1 LAQQVIGS
9 PPRLGAADVLID
21 EAYARSVLPRRDF
34 GTHKRAV
41 GGLVLV
47 VGAPGYVGAAALCA
61 QSAGR
66 AGTGIMTLAVP
77 RGVAAVVSMAV
88 PEATFAIL
96 PDGDSPGAIKRAVE
110 RINEA
115 LVKANAMVVG
125 PGLGDDEATQALLG
139 ALFGRTGAPSSIGFN
154 VARAGGD
161 GATPEPTEA
170 SPVAAAAKPVVVD
183 ADGLNWLA
191 TQENW
196 WERLR
201 PHQAVMTPHVGEMA
215 RLLDREPDDLLRDP
229 LATVREAATAWQQ
242 IVVFKYGY
250 TAVSDGER
258 TLVAPDAPLSLA
270 TAGSGDVL
278 AGAIGAF
285 LAQGLKPLD
294 AGALAIYAGCRAAR
308 RVERRVGT
316 LGLIAG
322 DLPLA
327 IAEELAV
334 LEGQR
339 DA

>member
-1 LAQQVIGS
+1 MSQQVEAS
-9 PPRLGAADVLID
+9 PPRLGPADAIID
-21 EAYARSVLPRRDF
+21 EDYARSVLPRRTF

-47 VGAPGYVGAAALCA
+47 VGAPGYIGAAALCA

-66 AGTGIMTLAVP
+66 AGAGIMTLAVP
-77 RGVAAVVSMAV
+77 RGVASAISMAV

-96 PDGDSPGAIKRAVE
+96 PEGDSPGAIKRAVE
-110 RINEA
+110 RIVEA
-115 LVKANAMVVG
+115 LDKATAMVVG

-139 ALFGRTGAPSSIGFN
+139 ALFGRTGAASSIGFN

-161 GATPEPTEA
+161 GTTPEAADA
-170 SPVAAAAKPVVVD
+170 SPVLASAKPLVID

-191 TQENW
+191 NQEHW
-196 WERLR
+196 CERLKPR
-201 PHQAVMTPHVGEMA
+201 QAVMTPHVGEMA
-215 RLLDREPDDLLRDP
+215 RLLDREPDELLGDP
-229 LATVREAATAWQQ
+229 LATVREAAAAWQQ
-242 IVVFKYGY
+242 VVVFKYGY

-258 TLVAPDAPLSLA
+258 TLVAADAPMSLA

-278 AGAIGAF
+278 SGAIGAF
-285 LAQGLKPLD
+285 LAQGLKPMD